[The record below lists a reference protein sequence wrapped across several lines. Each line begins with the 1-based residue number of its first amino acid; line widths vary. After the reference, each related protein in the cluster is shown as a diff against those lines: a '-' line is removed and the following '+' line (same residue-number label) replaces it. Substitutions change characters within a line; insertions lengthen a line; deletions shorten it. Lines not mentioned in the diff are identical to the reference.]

1 MRPDR
6 HAPAPLLAGLALAL
20 AASAAAEAPEPRRP
34 LDMERFVG
42 RWHEILRTPN
52 AAQRDCHAASQV
64 WRRDEGG
71 RYRVVQTCH
80 RGGPDGSARNIDT
93 AVRVLNPGENTKFEA
108 SFFGGLVRQRYWVV
122 DRADDYSWMIATTTD
137 GRFPAVLARHPDLP
151 ADEVERLRRRVAELG
166 LPAAGLTP
174 SRP

>member
-1 MRPDR
+1 MRSDR
-6 HAPAPLLAGLALAL
+6 RALAPLFAALAL
-20 AASAAAEAPEPRRP
+20 GVAAPAAAEAPEPRRP

-64 WRRDEGG
+64 WSRVEGV
-71 RYRVVQTCH
+71 RYRVLQTCR
-80 RGGPDGSARNIDT
+80 RGGPDGPARNVDT

-108 SFFGGLVRQRYWVV
+108 TFFGGLVRQRYWVV
-122 DRADDYSWMIATTTD
+122 DRADDYSWMIATTAD
-137 GRFPAVLARHPDLP
+137 GRFPAVLARRPDLP
-151 ADEVERLRRRVAELG
+151 PAEVERLRRRVAGLG
-166 LPAAGLTP
+166 LPAGGLTP